1 MFTQRQTKMTTNYG
15 QNSIECSTV
24 GQNSGLGLHLA
35 RENAEEKFKFPLRKS
50 IFNYKFHKEMIVI
63 FSRKHSF
70 IVILFKY
77 LQTIKKKLSLPSSP
91 HMVCMKCASKSYS
104 NQISNSFEKMQT
116 KKNLQIM

>member
-70 IVILFKY
+70 IVILFIF
-77 LQTIKKKLSLPSSP
+77 TDNKKKI
-91 HMVCMKCASKSYS
+91 VASVITTYGLHEMCQQIIFKS
-104 NQISNSFEKMQT
+104 NFKFI
-116 KKNLQIM
+116 